1 MADVGLLGALGG
13 LGEGLMQVGM
23 TQFKSVLAEKLNKQ
37 REDTEEQRLIAR
49 EERAERRLREKP
61 DPKNQTFLERDGAL
75 FRQQRN
81 VYGDVL
87 DESLATPDE
96 IATRNY
102 NQQKRDEEIKKL
114 SLMNQLTEARTDQ
127 VTGKM
132 GLEQDLLRERISTTR
147 KQGDAALIRAN
158 RPSGSGSRS
167 SSADGAS
174 KGSIGEYAELLKKQ
188 SKDLFKQYAEDDE
201 TLTASEQNDLA
212 RAAVTQAAQY
222 GLDPQELLEQLLE
235 ERLSGMPGAIRVPLP
250 SKK

>member
-1 MADVGLLGALGG
+1 MADAGLLGALGG

-37 REDTEEQRLIAR
+37 REDTEEERLIAR
-49 EERAERRLREKP
+49 EERAERRLRARP
-61 DPKNQTFLERDGAL
+61 DPKNQTFIEREGAL

-114 SLMNQLTEARTDQ
+114 SLGNALTEARTDQ

-158 RPSGSGSRS
+158 KPSGGSRS
-167 SSADGAS
+167 GDSDGAS

-188 SKDLFKQYAEDDE
+188 SKDLFAQYAADDD

-212 RAAVTQAAQY
+212 RQAVTQAAQY

>member
-1 MADVGLLGALGG
+1 MADAGLLGALGG

-23 TQFKSVLAEKLNKQ
+23 TQFKSTLAEKLNKQ
-37 REDTEEQRLIAR
+37 REDTEEERMIAR
-49 EERAERRLREKP
+49 EERADKRLRSRP
-61 DPKNQTFLERDGAL
+61 DPKQQTFIEREGAL

-81 VYGDVL
+81 TYGEVL

-102 NQQKRDEEIKKL
+102 NQQKRDEDIKKL
-114 SLMNQLTEARTDQ
+114 SLGNALTQARTDQ
-127 VTGKM
+127 LSGKM

-147 KQGDAALIRAN
+147 KQGDAAMIRAN
-158 RPSGSGSRS
+158 KPSGSSRS
-167 SSADGAS
+167 ADSASA
-174 KGSIGEYAELLKKQ
+174 GSVGEYAELLKKQ
-188 SKDLFKQYAEDDE
+188 SKDLFKQYAEDDD

-212 RAAVTQAAQY
+212 RQAVTQAAQY

-250 SKK
+250 AKK

>member
-1 MADVGLLGALGG
+1 MADAGLLGALGG

-37 REDTEEQRLIAR
+37 REDTEEERLIAR
-49 EERAERRLREKP
+49 EERAERRLRARP
-61 DPKNQTFLERDGAL
+61 DPKNQTFIEREGAL

-114 SLMNQLTEARTDQ
+114 SLGNALTQARTDQ
-127 VTGKM
+127 VSGKM

-158 RPSGSGSRS
+158 KPSGSSRS
-167 SSADGAS
+167 ADAASS
-174 KGSIGEYAELLKKQ
+174 GSVGEYAELLKKQ
-188 SKDLFKQYAEDDE
+188 SKDLFKQYAEDDD

-212 RAAVTQAAQY
+212 RQAVTQAAQY

-250 SKK
+250 AKK

>member
-167 SSADGAS
+167 GGSDEGS

>member
-1 MADVGLLGALGG
+1 MADAGLLGALGG

-37 REDTEEQRLIAR
+37 REDTEEQRIIAR
-49 EERAERRLREKP
+49 EERAERRLRERP

-114 SLMNQLTEARTDQ
+114 SLGNALTQARSDQL
-127 VTGKM
+127 TGKM

-158 RPSGSGSRS
+158 KPSGSGRGS
-167 SSADGAS
+167 SSSDSAS
-174 KGSIGEYAELLKKQ
+174 SGSIGEYAELLKKQ
-188 SKDLFKQYAEDDE
+188 SKDLFKQYAEDDD
-201 TLTASEQNDLA
+201 TLTAAAQNDLA
-212 RAAVTQAAQY
+212 RQAVTQAAQY

-235 ERLSGMPGAIRVPLP
+235 ERLSGMPGAIRVNVPP
-250 SKK
+250 KK

>member
-1 MADVGLLGALGG
+1 MADAGLLGALGG
-13 LGEGLMQVGM
+13 LGEGLAQVGM
-23 TQFKSVLAEKLNKQ
+23 TQFKSVLSEKLNKQ
-37 REDTEEQRLIAR
+37 REDAEEERLIAR
-49 EERAERRLREKP
+49 EERQERRLRSKP
-61 DPKNQTFLERDGAL
+61 DPKQQTFLERDGAL

-102 NQQKRDEEIKKL
+102 NQQKRDEEVKKL
-114 SLMNQLTEARTDQ
+114 SLGNALTQARADQ
-127 VTGKM
+127 ISGKM

-158 RPSGSGSRS
+158 KPSGSSRS
-167 SSADGAS
+167 SDSESG
-174 KGSIGEYAELLKKQ
+174 GSVGEYAELLKKQ
-188 SKDLFKQYAEDDE
+188 SKDLFKQYVEDDD
-201 TLTASEQNDLA
+201 TLTASEQNNLA

-235 ERLSGMPGAIRVPLP
+235 ERKSGMPGAIRVPLP
-250 SKK
+250 AKK